1 MARSSVGDSAGSAH
15 LATGGHSLGRADTPC
30 TGERVEAGAERGGP
44 SLGWAERQPRS
55 GGQVGLGARW
65 GAGVHPAG
73 GARRVD
79 VHGWRN
85 AGSAE
90 GSQANAGASAAP
102 VGGGAGR
109 PVQRLSLAGRGER
122 ARPAAPAGGDPPT
135 PGLFRGH
142 ESVLCRLTPCHSP
155 SPRPGIPRPSGSVI
169 PRPNPPLTRA
179 RSRPDPSP
187 PWPVSLGGERP
198 GPRRRH
204 SSARSHRCHLIPL
217 RNSPQA

>member
-15 LATGGHSLGRADTPC
+15 LATGGHSLGRAYTPC
-30 TGERVEAGAERGGP
+30 TGERVGAGAERGGP

-65 GAGVHPAG
+65 GGGVHPAG

-79 VHGWRN
+79 AHGWRN

-109 PVQRLSLAGRGER
+109 PVQRLNLAGLGER
-122 ARPAAPAGGDPPT
+122 ARPAVPAGGGSPPQASSEDT
-135 PGLFRGH
+135 CQYFVVSPHVIAPPPGLGPPPP
-142 ESVLCRLTPCHSP
+142 SVRL
-155 SPRPGIPRPSGSVI
+155 RY
-169 PRPNPPLTRA
+169 
-179 RSRPDPSP
+179 
-187 PWPVSLGGERP
+187 
-198 GPRRRH
+198 
-204 SSARSHRCHLIPL
+204 
-217 RNSPQA
+217 PQAQPPADPRAVPAGSLSSLARLPGRRAARPPQKTLVSTFSPLSSHPSA